1 MPRPIRPEL
10 VWTEDVV
17 QKIGSRHAVA
27 IEEVQEAFEDPQALI
42 TRGRW
47 ETKLVYGRS
56 ESGRYL
62 LKVTRP
68 EGRRFS
74 GSSPQGTWRQMRKGV
89 ISRNKA
95 KPQKK
100 PTPPSGNRVEAAE
113 FWETHDS
120 TQFFSHED
128 LVPLRTWTKGR
139 RVRHIYVTANGSQFE
154 MIPLRKRS
162 RKRISA

>member
-62 LKVTRP
+62 LMVTRP
-68 EGRRFS
+68 EGQAVLWLITARDMAANEKRRY
-74 GSSPQGTWRQMRKGV
+74 Q
-89 ISRNKA
+89 
-95 KPQKK
+95 
-100 PTPPSGNRVEAAE
+100 
-113 FWETHDS
+113 
-120 TQFFSHED
+120 
-128 LVPLRTWTKGR
+128 
-139 RVRHIYVTANGSQFE
+139 SQ
-154 MIPLRKRS
+154 
-162 RKRISA
+162 